1 MPKGVMLT
9 HRNFVSNCAG
19 LTRFDGVFKIRDDDV
34 YFSYLPLAHV
44 FERCILLVA
53 VVYKMQIGFYQGDV
67 FKIKEDMAILRP
79 TFMISVPRLYNRFY
93 DLMQQGISQLTG
105 FKKALA
111 EKAVATKLE
120 NLEKNGELT
129 HTFYDALVFKKFR
142 EILGGRV
149 RVMITG
155 SAPISREVLSFL
167 KIAFC
172 CQIHEGY
179 GQTECAAP
187 ASITW
192 SQDKLAGHVGAPFPS
207 CDIKLVD
214 VPDMNYTSDDKDE
227 GGNPLPRGEVC
238 YRGYNCF
245 KGYYKQPELTK
256 ETIDSDGW
264 IHTGDIGQF
273 TPYGTLKIIDRKK
286 NIFKLSQGEYVVPD
300 KVESKIAQSL
310 YIGQV
315 FVYGDSLQSNL
326 VAIIVPDKPVLD
338 KWAADNQV
346 TGDYKEI
353 LKNQKTRDLIKAEIT
368 QKCKAAG
375 LHGFEI
381 PSEFHVTDVAFT
393 PENDILTPTFKLKR
407 NEAKL
412 YFLKEIK
419 EMYKGAKLQ
428 GEK

>member
-1 MPKGVMLT
+1 
-9 HRNFVSNCAG
+9 
-19 LTRFDGVFKIRDDDV
+19 VF
-34 YFSYLPLAHV
+34 
-44 FERCILLVA
+44 
-53 VVYKMQIGFYQGDV
+53 
-67 FKIKEDMAILRP
+67 
-79 TFMISVPRLYNRFY
+79 N
-93 DLMQQGISQLTG
+93 
-105 FKKALA
+105 
-111 EKAVATKLE
+111 
-120 NLEKNGELT
+120 
-129 HTFYDALVFKKFR
+129 KFR

-155 SAPISREVLSFL
+155 SAPIAKEVLAFL

-192 SQDKLAGHVGAPFPS
+192 SKDPMVGHVGPPFPS

-214 VPDMNYTSDDKDE
+214 VPDMNYSSDDKDDH
-227 GGNPLPRGEVC
+227 GNPMPRGEVC

-245 KGYYKQPELTK
+245 KGYYKQPDLTK

-264 IHTGDIGQF
+264 IHTGDIGMF
-273 TPYGTLKIIDRKK
+273 TPQGTLKIIDRKK

-300 KVESKIAQSL
+300 KIESKIAQSA
-310 YIGQV
+310 YIAQI

-326 VAIIVPDKPVLD
+326 VAVIVPDRPVLE
-338 KWAADNQV
+338 KWAAENAV
-346 TGDYKEI
+346 TGEYKEVI
-353 LKNQKTRDLIKAEIT
+353 KNEKVRELIKEEVGK
-368 QKCKAAG
+368 KCKEAN
-375 LHGFEI
+375 LHGFEK
-381 PSEFHVTDVAFT
+381 PTEFYLTEVAFT

-428 GEK
+428 GEA

>member
-1 MPKGVMLT
+1 
-9 HRNFVSNCAG
+9 
-19 LTRFDGVFKIRDDDV
+19 
-34 YFSYLPLAHV
+34 
-44 FERCILLVA
+44 
-53 VVYKMQIGFYQGDV
+53 
-67 FKIKEDMAILRP
+67 
-79 TFMISVPRLYNRFY
+79 
-93 DLMQQGISQLTG
+93 
-105 FKKALA
+105 
-111 EKAVATKLE
+111 
-120 NLEKNGELT
+120 
-129 HTFYDALVFKKFR
+129 
-142 EILGGRV
+142 
-149 RVMITG
+149 MITG
-155 SAPISREVLSFL
+155 SAPISKEVLSFL

-192 SQDKLAGHVGAPFPS
+192 SQDKFSGHVGAPFPS

-227 GGNPLPRGEVC
+227 GGNPMPRGEVC

-256 ETIDSDGW
+256 ETIDTDGW

-310 YIGQV
+310 YIAQV

-326 VAIIVPDKPVLD
+326 VAIIVPDKAVLD